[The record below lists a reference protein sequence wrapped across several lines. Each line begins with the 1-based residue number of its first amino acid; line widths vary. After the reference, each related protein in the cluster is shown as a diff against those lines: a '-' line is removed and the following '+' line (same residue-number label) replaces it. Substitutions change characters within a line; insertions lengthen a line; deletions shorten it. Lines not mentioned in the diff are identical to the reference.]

1 MLEWLLDVTFWP
13 TVENITIKKV
23 RETRAIQA

>member
-1 MLEWLLDVTFWP
+1 MLEWLLDVTLGSK
-13 TVENITIKKV
+13 VENITIKKV